1 MRKVVCTLPPRS
13 VRYHCICSA
22 LLKGHGPSIRLSG
35 AFPAVVRVC
44 SKGVLP
50 PAQASDTLAEL
61 LRKQQATA
69 EGGAAGRVRA
79 GKGAHGGVPSLAEL
93 FHVGQLVRCVVTEL
107 HSGGQGAPSAWC
119 NREDCLLAASRLQIP
134 EPPGWWSLQQW
145 YPLLYRVLIIYFH
158 HFHSIFSFPI

>member
-1 MRKVVCTLPPRS
+1 M
-13 VRYHCICSA
+13 
-22 LLKGHGPSIRLSG
+22 
-35 AFPAVVRVC
+35 
-44 SKGVLP
+44 
-50 PAQASDTLAEL
+50 
-61 LRKQQATA
+61 
-69 EGGAAGRVRA
+69 RA

-145 YPLLYRVLIIYFH
+145 YPLLYRVLSYISITFIVS
-158 HFHSIFSFPI
+158 FHSLSKLQNGSLDFLGSLSFHDLL